1 MKITRIFILLLAT
14 LAPISALA
22 NSERLVSIFETY
34 CLKQTEN
41 APMLDREAFDK
52 MDKRQSKIDTL
63 KGNGDQ
69 GYFIASS
76 GGNPYLI
83 EWSGETCRVST
94 NGALP
99 NDVMKALATNHIL
112 TFPHGDNINFGRAH
126 WFEADHALTRYVFT
140 HDLDDSTILL
150 EYHRDD
156 ATTNG
161 PVAITFTR

>member
-1 MKITRIFILLLAT
+1 MKKALIMALLTT
-14 LAPISALA
+14 LSPISAFA
-22 NSERLVSIFETY
+22 NGERLVSVFETF

-52 MDKRQSKIDTL
+52 MDRRQTKVDTL
-63 KGNGDQ
+63 KGKGDN

-76 GGNPYLI
+76 GGSPYLI
-83 EWSGETCRVST
+83 EWNGETCRVST
-94 NGALP
+94 NGARP
-99 NDVMKALATNHIL
+99 NEVMKSLATNHIL
-112 TFPHGDNINFGRAH
+112 SMPHGDKIDFGRAH
-126 WFEADHALTRYVFT
+126 WFETDHVLTRYVFT
-140 HDLDDSTILL
+140 HDLDDTSILL